1 LDKPAGQ
8 VRVAMI
14 ERVARTLG
22 NCAERGMVTFPP
34 AVGMQQ
40 SYAERVAGVV
50 VDDLA
55 AEALANL
62 LRGMATGGQPT

>member
-1 LDKPAGQ
+1 
-8 VRVAMI
+8 MI
-14 ERVARTLG
+14 ERVARTLEA
-22 NCAERGMVTFPP
+22 CAGRGMVTFPSVAEP
-34 AVGMQQ
+34 QQ
-40 SYAERVAGVV
+40 SYVERVAGVV